1 MRSLLLLIALS
12 AFATPAGAEPRQVL
26 GYAGLLGEWEL
37 TASVTEKAASQPKEF
52 SGPLTM
58 THVGLCTVDDP
69 EEKKGVIRMRI
80 SEARLRA
87 TILVDGVECSYRGRL
102 SDSYAGTM
110 NCPDRPAVPLKMWL
124 G

>member
-69 EEKKGVIRMRI
+69 EEKKGVIRMRM
-80 SEARLRA
+80 SEADCERQYWSTVWNVA
-87 TILVDGVECSYRGRL
+87 IAAGYRIPTPGR
-102 SDSYAGTM
+102 
-110 NCPDRPAVPLKMWL
+110 
-124 G
+124 